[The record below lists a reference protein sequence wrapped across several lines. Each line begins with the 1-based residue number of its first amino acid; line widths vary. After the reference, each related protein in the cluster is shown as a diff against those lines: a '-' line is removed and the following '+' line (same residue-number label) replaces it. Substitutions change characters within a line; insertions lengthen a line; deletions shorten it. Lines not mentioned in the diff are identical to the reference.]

1 MAPRVMGFFD
11 KKQSNKFELECM
23 KQQKEMQLALGTQ
36 KMEMASIEAHTRE
49 VESLHKEHAKITVK
63 ASQFWINVS
72 SSVRPCVTYLLFI
85 ELILLTVLLAGGW
98 ITADLYQLIF
108 NNELQA
114 VWASVV
120 CFWFG
125 SRSANPK

>member
-1 MAPRVMGFFD
+1 
-11 KKQSNKFELECM
+11 M

-36 KMEMASIEAHTRE
+36 KMELASIEAHARE
-49 VESLHKEHAKITVK
+49 TEALHKEHTKITVK
-63 ASQFWINVS
+63 ASQFWFNVS
-72 SSVRPCVTYLLFI
+72 SSVRSCVTYLLFV
-85 ELILLTVLLAGGW
+85 ELLLLTILLAGGW

-120 CFWFG
+120 CYWFG
-125 SRSANPK
+125 SRSAIPK